1 MVKLNKKNGLII
13 ISIVVLVFGVAYYL
27 YFYTP
32 FIINLSYKAYK
43 AEFQRCYQ
51 GPSSTVAFDI
61 DVSEEAIREAWK
73 TKAPIAC
80 RDPGFKSLLAN

>member
-13 ISIVVLVFGVAYYL
+13 LLVVVLTIGVMGYI
-27 YFYTP
+27 YFRTP
-32 FIINLSYKAYK
+32 LIINLSYKAYK

-51 GPSSTVAFDI
+51 RPSSTVAFDI